1 MYRYE
6 RELLGAADSGGR
18 GTPVLRRDWTRRKSQ
33 IGDRENNKTMRRV
46 EEGEECRRAAVLRD
60 AFSCS
65 LRFSVGTVVGP
76 KMSTPMSIAVA
87 DFGIFCTG

>member
-1 MYRYE
+1 MYGYQ
-6 RELLGAADSGGR
+6 RELLGVSDSGKG

-33 IGDRENNKTMRRV
+33 IGDRKNNKTMRRA
-46 EEGEECRRAAVLRD
+46 EEGEECRRAAVLQD
-60 AFSCS
+60 TFSCS